1 MNRNLLTSC
10 ILGLCL
16 VLGTVG
22 KAQAQDQQADALP
35 DTTPPKAEKTRGVIP
50 IPVLYY
56 TPDTRL
62 GFGAALLGFF
72 KLKNSEDEGY
82 TRLST
87 VRLIADY
94 TLRKQTDQI
103 LDWAIFTRDEKYLLR
118 GELRHRVYIDRFY
131 GIGNDTPLSDEE
143 IYEYDYVSAR
153 LAALKKVGAKTF
165 FGPDFQIANY
175 YNTELNPI
183 NEDRESQLLTQQI
196 PGYQGGVNSG
206 VGLIFLLDSRDNV
219 AFASSGTYLEMSG
232 YRFGSTFGGDFGYTN
247 LNLDFRKYFQLKPNH
262 ILAHNTS
269 FNLNNGA
276 IPVMRM
282 AMAGGDRILR
292 GYAKN
297 RFLEDNFAG
306 TQMEYRFPLF
316 WRFGMAAFAGI
327 GDVFD
332 KPKDVSFSTLKYSIG
347 SGLRYALNP
356 EQKLN
361 IRADI
366 GYGREGMNF
375 YVMIGEAF

>member
-1 MNRNLLTSC
+1 MKPRVFGSLL
-10 ILGLCL
+10 LGLCL
-16 VLGTVG
+16 LLGTLT
-22 KAQAQDQQADALP
+22 KAQEQTADAIP
-35 DTTPPKAEKTRGVIP
+35 TATPAKEKTRGVIP

-56 TPDTRL
+56 TPDTKL

-72 KLKNSEDEGY
+72 KLQSREDSSY

-87 VRLIADY
+87 ARLIVDY
-94 TLRKQTDQI
+94 TLRKQTDQL
-103 LDWAIFTRDEKYLLR
+103 LDWAIFTREEKYLLR
-118 GELRHRVYIDRFY
+118 GELRHRVYTDRFY
-131 GIGNDTPLSDEE
+131 GIGNDTHLEDEE

-153 LAALKKVGAKTF
+153 LAALKKVGARTF
-165 FGPDFQIANY
+165 LGPDFQIANY
-175 YNTELNPI
+175 YDLQLNPI
-183 NEDRESQLLTQQI
+183 NEDRESQLIAQQI
-196 PGYQGGVNSG
+196 PGYKGGLNSG
-206 VGLIFLLDSRDNV
+206 LGLVFLLDSRDNV
-219 AFASSGTYLEMSG
+219 AFASEGMYLEMSG
-232 YRFGSTFGGDFGYTN
+232 YRFGSTFGGDFGYN
-247 LNLDFRKYFQLKPNH
+247 NFNLDFRKYFQLKPNH
-262 ILAHNTS
+262 VLAHNTS
-269 FNLNNGA
+269 FTLNNGA

-297 RFLEDNFAG
+297 RFLENNFAG
-306 TQMEYRFPLF
+306 TQLEYRFPLF

-332 KPKDVSFSTLKYSIG
+332 KPKDVQFSTLKYSVG
-347 SGLRYALNP
+347 TGLRYALNP

>member
-1 MNRNLLTSC
+1 MKRPLLIRC
-10 ILGLCL
+10 VLGLCL
-16 VLGTVG
+16 ALSIVG
-22 KAQAQDQQADALP
+22 KATAQEQQADAIP
-35 DTTPPKAEKTRGVIP
+35 DTTPPKEKTRGLIP

-72 KLKNSEDEGY
+72 KLKNSEDEGF
-82 TRLST
+82 TRLSQ

-94 TLRKQTDQI
+94 TLRKQTDQL
-103 LDWAIFTRDEKYLLR
+103 LDWTIFTRDEKYLLR
-118 GELRHRVYIDRFY
+118 GELRHRVYTDRFY
-131 GIGNDTPLSDEE
+131 GIGNKTPLSDEE

-153 LAALKKVGAKTF
+153 LAALKKVGARTF
-165 FGPDFQIANY
+165 FGPDYQVANY
-175 YNTELNPI
+175 YDLQLNPI
-183 NEDRESQLLTQQI
+183 DESRESQLLTQQI
-196 PGYQGGVNSG
+196 PGYRGGVNSG
-206 VGLIFLLDSRDNV
+206 LGLIFLLDSRDNV
-219 AFASSGTYLEMSG
+219 AYASSGTYLEMSG
-232 YRFGSTFGGDFGYTN
+232 YRFGSTLGGDFGYTN
-247 LNLDFRKYFQLKPNH
+247 LNLDFRKYFELKPNH

-269 FNLNNGA
+269 FNLNSGDV
-276 IPVMRM
+276 PVMRM

-316 WRFGMAAFAGI
+316 WRFGMAAFAGV

-332 KPKDVSFSTLKYSIG
+332 KPSDVGFSTLKYSLG
-347 SGLRYALNP
+347 TGLRYALNQ

-366 GYGREGMNF
+366 GYGREGVNF